1 MNKKFSF
8 SYNSDKQTALLTLFG
23 LKLRIRLNISNK
35 LIKKL
40 GFIFKYFDLM
50 IPKKNN
56 RIVFFLFPTME
67 NNALTFYKYLKQ
79 NHNNEFELSLIH
91 YDKYKKYNLE
101 NCTFIR
107 SFISLYRMYSAKY
120 VVTTHDS
127 YFLDFFMSKR
137 HTYLNLW
144 HGMPIKTLGFSEKGL
159 KPITRKRF
167 KFLSDNAHFFA
178 TSDIFKL
185 SMISCFKG
193 DYFNFH
199 VTGLP
204 RTDAMGDNGN
214 KIKIKNN
221 FNIKNF
227 SKVVLYLPTWKSKSK
242 ARKQQVSVDF
252 NNIFYM
258 DDYNSP
264 DFIKFLQDNN
274 ILFIMKP
281 HPVEEN
287 FYKDN
292 PDIVPQSKNFRILFD
307 EELSKQNIDLYEI
320 FSQTDLLISDY
331 SSVTVDWLILNKPV
345 LYLNNLSQEYGKGRG
360 MVLED
365 NFELLMPGTKVITYD
380 ELKKE
385 MLNNLL
391 NDSYKTERE
400 KALPLIHKYRDFK
413 ASERIYDIMKNL

>member
-35 LIKKL
+35 LIKKF

-56 RIVFFLFPTME
+56 RIVFYLFPKFE
-67 NNALTFYKYLKQ
+67 NNILSYYKYLKQ
-79 NHNNEFELSLIH
+79 NHNDEFEIFFIYSE
-91 YDKYKKYNLE
+91 KTKKYNLE
-101 NCTFIR
+101 NCTFIHN
-107 SFISLYRMYSAKY
+107 FISLYRIYSAKY
-120 VVTTHDS
+120 IVTTHAG
-127 YFLDFFMSKR
+127 YCLDFCKSKR
-137 HTYLNLW
+137 HIYLNLW
-144 HGMPIKTLGFSEKGL
+144 HGMPIKTLGYAEKEL
-159 KPITRKRF
+159 KNNLQDRYN
-167 KFLSDNAHFFA
+167 FLAENAHFFV
-178 TSDIFKL
+178 TSDLFKL
-185 SMISCFKG
+185 SMLSCFRGK
-193 DYFNFH
+193 YHNFYI
-199 VTGLP
+199 TGQP
-204 RTDAMGDNGN
+204 RTDIMADKRNRE
-214 KIKIKNN
+214 KIMSLFSMQNYKN
-221 FNIKNF
+221 I
-227 SKVVLYLPTWKSKSK
+227 VLYLPTWKQKTFN
-242 ARKQQVSVDF
+242 RKQQVSVDF

-320 FSQTDLLISDY
+320 FSQTDLLISDF
-331 SSVTVDWLILNKPV
+331 SAVTVDWLILNKPV

-400 KALPLIHKYRDFK
+400 KALPLIHKYRDFN
-413 ASERIYDIMKNL
+413 ASERIYKIMKNL